1 MEWEYELALDISK
14 LFSDQLFGVLSTT
27 GESGPHS
34 SIVSFVSAD
43 DLKSIIFST
52 PRQTRKYKNIIGNPA
67 VSLLI
72 DNRSNRIV
80 DLEEVTAV
88 EARGTAEEVD
98 SSRLYMYRELF
109 EEKYPDMGDFI
120 HSPGNALMRVA
131 VRRYD
136 IVRHFQNVTV
146 LEIQ

>member
-1 MEWEYELALDISK
+1 MEQEYELAAHMAK
-14 LFSDQLFGVLSTT
+14 LFAEQLFAVLSTT
-27 GESGPHS
+27 GETGPHS

-43 DLKSIIFST
+43 DLKSLIFST
-52 PRQTRKYKNIIGNPA
+52 PRQTRKYRNLTANPS

-80 DLEEVTAV
+80 DLEQVTAV
-88 EARGTAEEVD
+88 EARGNAEEVD
-98 SSRLYMYRELF
+98 PDKRYIYKELF
-109 EEKYPDMGDFI
+109 EEKYPDMSDFI
-120 HSPGNALMRVA
+120 HSPGNALIRIA
-131 VRRYD
+131 VKRFD

>member
-1 MEWEYELALDISK
+1 MEWEYELAMDISK
-14 LFSDQLFGVLSTT
+14 LFSEQLFAVLSTA
-27 GESGPHS
+27 GETGPHS

-43 DLKSIIFST
+43 DLRSIIFST
-52 PRQTRKYKNIIGNPA
+52 PRQTRKFKNILANPA

-80 DLEEVTAV
+80 DLEQVTAV
-88 EARGTAEEVD
+88 EARGRAEETD
-98 SSRLYMYRELF
+98 PDKMYIYKELF
-109 EEKYPDMGDFI
+109 EEKYPDMGEFI
-120 HSPGNALMRVA
+120 HSPGNALMHVA

-146 LEIQ
+146 MEIE